1 LRSARQ
7 GFVTSASAQGG
18 GICVDT
24 RSVRALTLALAA
36 LTTTAVVAPASTA
49 HAVTCKPPT
58 TLLSRTPVVKQ
69 LPGGAVMRT
78 WDTGPT
84 SDPMKSQRIVAVKV
98 PRSSALR
105 GYVAWGGAL
114 TRTAT
119 VATYASRVAG
129 AVVTVNG
136 SVFDPSTG
144 VPVASVMR
152 YGTALKGANIRQY
165 VVALGTDR
173 KARMDSVILS
183 GSARARGY
191 TWSTTGLNWNS
202 VTGSG
207 INVYTTAWG
216 SARRP
221 YGTVDVVVSGG
232 KVVARRTGTSRGDY
246 PRSGQV
252 VLTATGTT
260 GTQLSALRVGDAVS
274 LSYRLRSW
282 SGATIVDA
290 ITRGHRYV
298 DGSYTDGG
306 SCSERDEQ
314 LRPRTAI
321 AWTAA
326 GDLMVVT
333 VSGRAVVNGVM
344 YGGATHHQM
353 PTYLRQLGA
362 DKAVGLDGGGS
373 TTMYVRSTV
382 SGSPY
387 RVDRPS
393 NALRGVP
400 TALGW
405 K

>member
-1 LRSARQ
+1 
-7 GFVTSASAQGG
+7 
-18 GICVDT
+18 
-24 RSVRALTLALAA
+24 VRALTLALAA
-36 LTTTAVVAPASTA
+36 LAAAAVVVPAAPAS
-49 HAVTCKPPT
+49 AVTCKAPT
-58 TLLSRTPVVKQ
+58 TLLSRIPVVKK
-69 LPGGAVMRT
+69 LPSGAVMRT

-84 SDPMKSQRIVAVKV
+84 SDPMKSQRIVAVTV
-98 PRSSALR
+98 PRTSALR
-105 GYVAWGGAL
+105 GYVGWSGAL
-114 TRTAT
+114 TRRST
-119 VATYASRVAG
+119 VATYAKNASG

-152 YGTALKGANIRQY
+152 NGVSLKGAAIRQY
-165 VVALGTDR
+165 VVALGPDR
-173 KARMDSVILS
+173 KAFMDSVILS

-191 TWSTTGLNWNS
+191 TWATTGLNWNT

-216 SARRP
+216 AARRP
-221 YGTVDVVVSGG
+221 YGTVDVVVAGG

-246 PRSGQV
+246 PRAGQT
-252 VLTATGTT
+252 VLTATGTA

-282 SGATIVDA
+282 TGATIVDA

-298 DGSYTDGG
+298 DGTYSDGG
-306 SCSERDEQ
+306 SCSTRDEQ
-314 LRPRTAI
+314 LRPRTAV

-333 VSGRAVVNGVM
+333 VSGRAVVSGTM

-373 TTMYVRSTV
+373 TTMYVRSTLT
-382 SGSPY
+382 GTPY

-393 NALRGVP
+393 TSLRPVP
-400 TALGW
+400 TALLW
-405 K
+405 R

>member
-1 LRSARQ
+1 
-7 GFVTSASAQGG
+7 
-18 GICVDT
+18 
-24 RSVRALTLALAA
+24 VRALSLALAA
-36 LTTTAVVAPASTA
+36 AAVSTTAAVVTPAAPAA
-49 HAVTCKPPT
+49 AVTCKPPT
-58 TLLSRTPVVKQ
+58 TLLSRSPVVKK
-69 LPGGAVMRT
+69 LAGGAFMRT

-84 SDPMKSQRIVAVKV
+84 SDPMKSQRIVAVTV

-105 GYVAWGGAL
+105 GYVAWTGAL
-114 TRTAT
+114 TRRST

-136 SVFDPSTG
+136 SVFDPATG
-144 VPVASVMR
+144 VPVASVAKNGR
-152 YGTALKGANIRQY
+152 AVKGAATKQY

-173 KARMDSVILS
+173 RARMDSVQLV
-183 GSARARGY
+183 GSAKARGY
-191 TWSTTGLNWNS
+191 SWSTTGLNWNT

-207 INVYTTAWG
+207 VNVYTTTWG
-216 SARRP
+216 AARRP
-221 YGTVDVVVSGG
+221 YGSVDVVVAGG

-252 VLTATGTT
+252 ILTANGTT

-274 LSYRLRSW
+274 LSYRLRSG
-282 SGATIVDA
+282 SGETVVDA
-290 ITRGHRYV
+290 ITRGRRYV
-298 DGSYTDGG
+298 DGSYSDGG
-306 SCSERDEQ
+306 TCSERDEQ

-321 AWTAA
+321 AWTTT

-344 YGGATHHQM
+344 WGGSTHHQM

-362 DKAVGLDGGGS
+362 ERAVGLDGGGS

-382 SGSPY
+382 TGSPY

-393 NALRGVP
+393 SALRAVP